1 MNFNKNSK
9 VSINLPSKEGK
20 KKKRSTFKPSS
31 LFLKRRTCRLDR
43 GLSSG
48 LLPSPT
54 QGKKKDR
61 SSVLDLI
68 VGISSRRENRRR
80 KSVCVCVYPP
90 IPGAWSTRRR
100 YNLKLCAQKHVTISR
115 LRGTCSVYVRHPLL
129 SFSLSFL
136 LPEQGWK
143 KMAKDRGN
151 DVRFSPRSFSP
162 VYLDLSDL

>member
-1 MNFNKNSK
+1 MNFNKNPNRSFDK
-9 VSINLPSKEGK
+9 PSFEGRKEKETLNVQAEFLISQTSDVSPRSRPFQWLVTIPDVGKEKGSLERVGSYCRYKQSEGK
-20 KKKRSTFKPSS
+20 QTEEK
-31 LFLKRRTCRLDR
+31 
-43 GLSSG
+43 
-48 LLPSPT
+48 
-54 QGKKKDR
+54 
-61 SSVLDLI
+61 
-68 VGISSRRENRRR
+68 
-80 KSVCVCVYPP
+80 CVCVYPP

>member
-1 MNFNKNSK
+1 MNFNKNPNRSFDK
-9 VSINLPSKEGK
+9 PSRRRER
-20 KKKRSTFKPSS
+20 KRNARFKPSS

-80 KSVCVCVYPP
+80 KGGVCVSVSTHPRCMEHATTIQFEALRPEACDNITATRYVLGVCTPSPP
-90 IPGAWSTRRR
+90 
-100 YNLKLCAQKHVTISR
+100 LFL
-115 LRGTCSVYVRHPLL
+115 SVFPSARARM
-129 SFSLSFL
+129 
-136 LPEQGWK
+136 EEDG
-143 KMAKDRGN
+143 
-151 DVRFSPRSFSP
+151 
-162 VYLDLSDL
+162 

>member
-1 MNFNKNSK
+1 MNFNKNPNRSFDK
-9 VSINLPSKEGK
+9 PSRRKER
-20 KKKRSTFKPSS
+20 KRNARFKPSS

-90 IPGAWSTRRR
+90 IPSAWSTRRR